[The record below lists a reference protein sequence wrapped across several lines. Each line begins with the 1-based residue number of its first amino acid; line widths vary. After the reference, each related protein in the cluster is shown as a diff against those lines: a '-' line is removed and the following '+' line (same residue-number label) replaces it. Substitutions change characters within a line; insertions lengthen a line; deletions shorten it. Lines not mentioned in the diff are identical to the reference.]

1 MIDRVQEAKLIKS
14 LSKGNILAFNTIFKE
29 YSGRLFRFVNGYLK
43 ADAVSEEMIQEIF
56 TMIWEKRRDL
66 RPELSFKSYLFTIA
80 FNMVRKYFR
89 TQAVISEYLHS
100 GTGDELDMRTSK
112 EISYNSLYNYVSEL
126 VEQLPHRR
134 KLVFVKSRFEGK
146 SIKEIADEMKISHKT
161 VENQLTDALKFIRIN
176 LKKEELAVSLVFVI
190 FLL

>member
-80 FNMVRKYFR
+80 FNMADRKS
-89 TQAVISEYLHS
+89 V
-100 GTGDELDMRTSK
+100 
-112 EISYNSLYNYVSEL
+112 V
-126 VEQLPHRR
+126 
-134 KLVFVKSRFEGK
+134 
-146 SIKEIADEMKISHKT
+146 
-161 VENQLTDALKFIRIN
+161 
-176 LKKEELAVSLVFVI
+176 
-190 FLL
+190 